1 MMGLG
6 YFAFPPPGSQSPNQ
20 VSDEPSRDPHHDLRQ
35 HSGPHDVDPAATC
48 RTSESVE
55 QEPRTA
61 QRGHTGRQEPVDARK
76 RQRLEKERELAL
88 ESEIEYV
95 RMGLSIRDRFGRVD
109 KARMERVRAEIL
121 LRDTSAKLVKQW
133 ETYETRWRNLLA
145 SSTPVTFVD
154 IPWPLS
160 NLPSSVDD
168 LCPEAIIQFFL
179 NSLQLPGNTST
190 EPDRLRSALL
200 RWHPDKMAA
209 VLSRTV
215 DVELDSVREGVNIVF
230 RALHARLNLVRCSQ
244 QNSRTCGP

>member
-1 MMGLG
+1 
-6 YFAFPPPGSQSPNQ
+6 
-20 VSDEPSRDPHHDLRQ
+20 
-35 HSGPHDVDPAATC
+35 
-48 RTSESVE
+48 
-55 QEPRTA
+55 
-61 QRGHTGRQEPVDARK
+61 
-76 RQRLEKERELAL
+76 LAL

-230 RALHARLNLVRCSQ
+230 RALHARLNLVR
-244 QNSRTCGP
+244 